1 MSSLKEHLSQLKE
14 GKVRLRDGTIATIH
28 ANQCKLVHG
37 SFYIEPVQDYNHNV
51 YWQYDG
57 SYGAYSGMPCEWDI
71 VEILEE
77 N

>member
-1 MSSLKEHLSQLKE
+1 MSNLEKRLSQLQK
-14 GKVRLRDGTIATIH
+14 GKVKLRDGTIATIH
-28 ANQCKLVHG
+28 TNQFNSVYG
-37 SFYIEPVQDYNHNV
+37 SFFIESVQDYNRNV

-57 SYGAYSGMPCEWDI
+57 SFGSYSGIPCEWDI